1 MTRMFQRVGL
11 AISLGVV
18 ALMSAPA
25 NTSAAPVTI
34 PVQWTFGSAT
44 LSTGSGTATFSG
56 SFVYDP
62 VQAKITAFNIAQTGA
77 NPGSYTFVG
86 GLFSG
91 RPSWTI
97 AQRSST
103 ASVGD
108 PIFLVDT
115 NAPNIYVAGS
125 TSTYIYVG
133 TCSHVTAGKC
143 DDGNVVD
150 YRSVSITGVNAPAA
164 PSIPTLGEWA
174 MILFGA
180 LLAAGSAL
188 FIQRRSVRLGD
199 VAALRY

>member
-1 MTRMFQRVGL
+1 MTRLFRQVAL
-11 AISLGVV
+11 AISMGVV
-18 ALMSAPA
+18 ALLSAPA
-25 NTSAAPVTI
+25 NTLAAPVTI
-34 PVQWTFGSAT
+34 PVQWTFGST
-44 LSTGSGTATFSG
+44 QMSTGSGPATMSG

-62 VQAKITAFNIAQTGA
+62 VQGKITAFNIAQTGA

-86 GLFSG
+86 GLFAS
-91 RPSWTI
+91 RQSWAI

-115 NAPNIYVAGS
+115 NVPNIYLAGS
-125 TSTYIYVG
+125 TYTYVYVG

-143 DDGNVVD
+143 DDGSLTD
-150 YRSVSITGVNAPAA
+150 YRNVTITGVNAPAT

-180 LLAAGSAL
+180 VLAGAAAL
-188 FIQRRSVRLGD
+188 YVQRRRLSV
-199 VAALRY
+199 

>member
-11 AISLGVV
+11 AIGLGVV

-34 PVQWTFGSAT
+34 PVQWTFGST
-44 LSTGSGTATFSG
+44 QLSTGNGTATFSG

-62 VQAKITAFNIAQTGA
+62 VQGKITAFNIAQTGA

-86 GLFSG
+86 GLFAS
-91 RPSWTI
+91 RQSWAI

-143 DDGNVVD
+143 DDGSVVD
-150 YRSVSITGVNAPAA
+150 YNSVSITGVNAPAA

-180 LLAAGSAL
+180 ILAGAAAL
-188 FIQRRSVRLGD
+188 YVQRRRMAV
-199 VAALRY
+199 